1 MLRRMTDNDFTTWSY
16 RASVIFVV
24 VSALFYLFFI
34 FPVQWKLLTENR
46 VLTYWRAM
54 HLTSGVSPLV
64 PIFSVLIG
72 LYLSFWFTLHGLA
85 LLGPDRPCLPVRER
99 LALAD
104 KKNNKK
110 YFLKMFNQED
120 AAIPIERAAMPF
132 NRRVFAAI
140 AVLFVAFAAAAF
152 LIGEGVPVRSLGTQ
166 SYSIMFVLWLCISC
180 SLSIVEAWRFYHLW
194 DALRRLLGFLDR
206 IPLRRTLASLRGFS
220 WGSVWKMSG
229 NVLEV
234 RYKVRSRQME
244 CMNHHSCPNCGFER

>member
-166 SYSIMFVLWLCISC
+166 S
-180 SLSIVEAWRFYHLW
+180 
-194 DALRRLLGFLDR
+194 
-206 IPLRRTLASLRGFS
+206 
-220 WGSVWKMSG
+220 
-229 NVLEV
+229 
-234 RYKVRSRQME
+234 
-244 CMNHHSCPNCGFER
+244 